1 MPFCYSPWTNVD
13 ISPAGDITPC
23 CKFRRKYYAEQFNIQ
38 THTLKEYANSQLV
51 DEIKNEFL
59 NKEWPKGCERCRI
72 EEENGIESKR
82 QLDNAR
88 WHKEY
93 QQYNLKQARFIT
105 ASIAFGNTCNLKCIT
120 CGPVASSRWN
130 QEYKD
135 LYGIDIPPFKFYKK
149 NFVQDFINQAPDIV
163 HLDIPG
169 GEPFLSGIDEQQ
181 ELLRHYVDTGKS
193 NSISLHY
200 TTNGQIFPDIAWW
213 TLWQHFAEVDIQ
225 LSIDGVADKYEYIRY
240 PGNWNLLESNV
251 TEYIKQEQE
260 LSNIRLSVSHTV
272 SAYNIFYLDEF
283 FEWCYNKGLPR
294 PWLGRVHDPEYMR
307 PGVWPKQAKENLIN
321 ILSNSKDEDVRN
333 WATLIGNTDDS
344 IFFEKF
350 KEQTKQH
357 DEYRRT
363 DFNKTFS
370 ELVKYL

>member
-23 CKFRRKYYAEQFNIQ
+23 CKFRRKYYTEQFNIQ
-38 THTLKEYANSQLV
+38 THTLKEYTNSQLITK
-51 DEIKNEFL
+51 IKNEFL

-72 EEENGIESKR
+72 EEENGIASKR
-82 QLDNAR
+82 QLDNTR

-93 QQYNLKQARFIT
+93 QQYNLTQARFIT

-181 ELLRHYVDTGKS
+181 ELLQHYVDTGKS
-193 NSISLHY
+193 NLISLHY
-200 TTNGQIFPDIAWW
+200 TTNGQIFPDSRWW
-213 TLWQHFAEVDIQ
+213 NLWQHFAEVDIQ
-225 LSIDGVADKYEYIRY
+225 LSIDGIGDRYEYIRY
-240 PGNWNLLESNV
+240 PGNWNLLVSNV
-251 TEYIKQEQE
+251 TEYIKQEHE
-260 LSNIRLSVSHTV
+260 LPNIRLSVSHTV

-283 FEWCYNKGLPR
+283 FQWCYTVGLPR
-294 PWLGRVHDPEYMR
+294 PWLGRVHDPECMR
-307 PGVWPKQAKENLIN
+307 PGIWPTEARQNLIDT
-321 ILSNSKDEDVRN
+321 LSSSNDADIRS
-333 WATLIGNTDDS
+333 WATLISNTDDS